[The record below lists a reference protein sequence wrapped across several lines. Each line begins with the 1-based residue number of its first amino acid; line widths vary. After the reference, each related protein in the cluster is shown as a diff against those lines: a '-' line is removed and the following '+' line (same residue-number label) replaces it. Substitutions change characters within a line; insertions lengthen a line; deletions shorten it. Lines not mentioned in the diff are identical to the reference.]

1 MTKEDIEKEADKRYK
16 HPHIDNMDA
25 SGHQA
30 FCEGASWMQEQF
42 ENNRLAH
49 CDGMTPEQ
57 AEREMDFVNA
67 FIKEHNRTPT
77 FSDCIEITRK
87 ETIDKACEW
96 LYECVGIGEEF
107 KKTLVGKF
115 RKAMEEQV

>member
-1 MTKEDIEKEADKRYK
+1 MAKEDIEKEADKRYK
-16 HPHIDNMDA
+16 HPHVDNGDA
-25 SGHQA
+25 IGHQA

-67 FIKEHNRTPT
+67 FIKEHGRTPT

-87 ETIDKACEW
+87 EMIDKACEV
-96 LYECVGIGEEF
+96 LFTIIGCHPDKRKYFED
-107 KKTLVGKF
+107 KF
-115 RKAMEEQV
+115 RKALEE

>member
-1 MTKEDIEKEADKRYK
+1 MTKEEIEKEADKRYK
-16 HPHIDNMDA
+16 HPHIDNGDA
-25 SGHQA
+25 IGHQA

-87 ETIDKACEW
+87 GMIDKACEW
-96 LYECVGIGEEF
+96 IYECVGTGEEF
-107 KKTLVGKF
+107 KKTLVGKI
-115 RKAMEEQV
+115 RKAMEDE